1 MRWLV
6 IRLTR
11 CKVQALNS
19 FSADV
24 QPTTI
29 GYMNLRWA
37 NCTWVFSSK
46 CGLLQETEAQDL
58 IEYALLAGF
67 MAVGAAAVVP
77 DIVTSMG
84 AIFITV
90 YNVLLIA
97 VNAN

>member
-1 MRWLV
+1 
-6 IRLTR
+6 
-11 CKVQALNS
+11 
-19 FSADV
+19 
-24 QPTTI
+24 
-29 GYMNLRWA
+29 MNLRLV
-37 NCTWVFSSK
+37 NCTCVLLSK
-46 CGLLQETEAQDL
+46 CGVWDETEAQDL

-84 AIFITV
+84 AIFTTV